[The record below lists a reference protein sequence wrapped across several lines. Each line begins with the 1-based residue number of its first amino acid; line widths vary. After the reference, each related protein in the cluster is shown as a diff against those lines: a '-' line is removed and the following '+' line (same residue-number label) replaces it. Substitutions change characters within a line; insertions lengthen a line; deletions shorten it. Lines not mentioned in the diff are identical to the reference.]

1 MAAAYQTGTASGP
14 NDLLQKLVTWL
25 VAQGWTQNMSAAV
38 GASWRAHLSKGGQF
52 VNLRSFVNEHADWA
66 YHVATNGYGIGL
78 YLGDG
83 YDGGV
88 AWNLQSGG
96 PLYTGSTAR
105 VGMGMRLPSGAVSA
119 YHFFDDGADHITV
132 VVERTP
138 ANCVHIGWGP
148 SLAKTGYTADF
159 WYFYGSSPSYY
170 SAADSSSSNPG
181 ADLTA
186 AAPLAHAYYITSYPL
201 PAGYVRVDASL
212 VTARWVTV
220 TDSLGTTTSGYTG
233 AAAHNALDATGHV
246 SRMSEIPCIGLM
258 QQRAWQTAFAGALL
272 LPLHLFLLR
281 STARWMPIGYP
292 PTVFFCGAVGHGFA
306 SGEVYAV
313 GGVDYMLFPGFAVKK
328 AA

>member
-1 MAAAYQTGTASGP
+1 MAASYSTGSATGP
-14 NDLLQKLVTWL
+14 TDLLQKLVTWL
-25 VAQGWTQNMSAAV
+25 VAQGWDQNMSQAA
-38 GASWRAHLSKGGQF
+38 GSGWRAHLSKGGQY

-83 YDGGV
+83 YGSGV

-96 PLYTGSTAR
+96 PLYTGTTDR
-105 VGMGMRLPSGAVSA
+105 VGSGMRLPSGAVSA
-119 YHFFDDGADHITV
+119 YHFFDDGADHVTV
-132 VVERTP
+132 VVERTL
-138 ANCVHIGWGP
+138 ANCVHMGWGP
-148 SLAKTGYTADF
+148 SLVKTGYAADY

-170 SAADSSSSNPG
+170 SAVDSAESNPG
-181 ADLTA
+181 GELTA
-186 AAPLAHAYYITSYPL
+186 AAPLAHSYYITSYPL

-212 VTARWVTV
+212 VADRWVTV
-220 TDSLGTTTSGYTG
+220 ADSTSTTTAGYTG
-233 AAAHNALDATGHV
+233 ALAHSALDARGGVT
-246 SRMSEIPCIGLM
+246 RMSEIPCIGLM

-292 PTVFFCGAVGHGFA
+292 PTVFFCAAVGHGFV
-306 SGEVYAV
+306 SGDVYSV
-313 GGVDYMLFPGFAVKK
+313 GGVDYMVFPGFAVLK